1 MQAFPYKVQNP
12 AYAAAMPIG
21 IGRPAK
27 HRRTDF
33 GERLAQARESAGLTQ
48 LQLAEKL
55 GATQRVITYWERG
68 RVALRADQLNALAD
82 ALGVTADFL
91 LGREQPK
98 ARGIGP
104 TGKMRQLF
112 DAASALPRSQQ
123 QHIAKVVGA
132 LVAQA
137 QAE

>member
-1 MQAFPYKVQNP
+1 
-12 AYAAAMPIG
+12 MPIG

-27 HRRTDF
+27 HRRTGF

-48 LQLAEKL
+48 AQLADKL
-55 GATQRVITYWERG
+55 GTTQRVITYWERG
-68 RVALRADQLNALAD
+68 SVALRADQLTALAD
-82 ALGVTADFL
+82 ALGVTADLL

-98 ARGIGP
+98 ARGTGP
-104 TGKMRQLF
+104 TGKMRQVF

-123 QHIAKVVGA
+123 QHIVKVIGA

-137 QAE
+137 QSE